1 MLRQAGPWSGGGG
14 GGSAY
19 GGSPFNGGGGGA
31 YGGSPFNGGGG
42 GSIPGYGS
50 SGPVDGR
57 GSPFGGSG
65 YGGSS
70 PVPGGGRGASPYSS
84 PYSRGYSPSRKST
97 PKAGTG
103 TGHYLHRDMDD
114 VWRQLAVDRSDPYID
129 TAKQALRRWLRECVL
144 SRVFRLLH
152 DIEKNHLL
160 DAGDIRFGRP
170 VLQPS
175 GLRGVRSFDAIET
188 KVNEICDLRLEAAK
202 QAVLEAEQAKAA
214 TAGGGAAATAAT
226 GGGGLFGGGLF
237 GATATTTGGGGG
249 LFGATAAPGGGGL
262 FGAPA
267 TTTPTTGGLFGAK
280 TSVAALNAQRAYAT
294 KVVEEEKLER
304 DIVALK
310 KKLKTAATYLKRWPN
325 ERQQQYVLHRLQRM
339 YNADQ
344 ILWDGDVE
352 FYDQLH
358 IGCDAQRGDGQP
370 LPRDFPTD
378 GQLLVRCFV
387 AFMDDGD
394 DYRSEEDFSDGTFG
408 S

>member
-1 MLRQAGPWSGGGG
+1 M
-14 GGSAY
+14 
-19 GGSPFNGGGGGA
+19 
-31 YGGSPFNGGGG
+31 
-42 GSIPGYGS
+42 
-50 SGPVDGR
+50 
-57 GSPFGGSG
+57 
-65 YGGSS
+65 
-70 PVPGGGRGASPYSS
+70 
-84 PYSRGYSPSRKST
+84 
-97 PKAGTG
+97 
-103 TGHYLHRDMDD
+103 
-114 VWRQLAVDRSDPYID
+114 WRQLAVDRSDPYID

-226 GGGGLFGGGLF
+226 GGGGLFGGGLFGGGLFGATATTTGGGGGLFGGGLF